1 MSNDGNGNRIGRL
14 TTLAGT
20 LVASTAHGAVLPD
33 DRADA
38 LYHRYDGG
46 GVTIDGPSLLVRKK
60 FAEKYS
66 AAASV
71 YMDMVSSASI
81 DVVSTASPYKEERTQ
96 GGLAFDALHGKT
108 QYSVSY
114 TLSDEN
120 DYTANTASFDLS
132 QDLFGDLTT
141 LSFGFSQGW
150 DEVRKRGDDAFE
162 EDVDR
167 RNYRVSVSQILTPT
181 LMAGLNYE
189 VITDEG
195 FLNNP
200 YRSVRYLDDTS
211 PRGYAYQ
218 PEAYPHT
225 RTSNAVS
232 LNARYFLPYRAAV
245 HGEYRWYSDTWGID
259 ASTVAL
265 GYTHPHGERW
275 IFEAGFR
282 WYDQSAADFYSDL
295 FPRADAQN
303 FLARDKEL
311 STFGNRMFSVGAT
324 YELPPLGWSRIR
336 KSTVNLMVDH
346 IQYDYEDF
354 RDVTKGGAPGTEPLY
369 GFDANVVRVYFSG
382 WF

>member
-1 MSNDGNGNRIGRL
+1 MRRLASWAWIGFA
-14 TTLAGT
+14 LAAA
-20 LVASTAHGAVLPD
+20 LPANGAVLPD
-33 DRADA
+33 DRAD
-38 LYHRYDGG
+38 LMYHRYDGG
-46 GVTIDGPSLLVRKK
+46 GVTVDGPALLVRAK

-66 AAASV
+66 VTGSA

-81 DVVSTASPYKEERTQ
+81 DVMTTASPYKEERTQ
-96 GGLAFDALHGKT
+96 LGLGFDMLNGKT

-114 TLSDEN
+114 TNSDEN

-141 LSFGFSQGW
+141 ISFGYSQGW
-150 DEVRKRGDDAFE
+150 DQVRKRGDSAFK
-162 EDVDR
+162 EDTNR
-167 RNYRVSVSQILTPT
+167 RNYRVGLSQIVTPE

-200 YRSVRYLDDTS
+200 YRSVRYLDPTS
-211 PRGYAYQ
+211 ANGYAYQ
-218 PEAYPHT
+218 PEVYPRT

-245 HGEYRWYSDTWGID
+245 HGEYRYFTDTWGID
-259 ASTVAL
+259 ANTVSL
-265 GYTHPHGERW
+265 GYTHPLGEQW
-275 IFEAGFR
+275 ILEAGYR

-311 STFGNRMFSVGAT
+311 STFTSHMLSLGAT
-324 YELPPLGWSRIR
+324 YELPTLGWDRIR
-336 KSTVNLMVDH
+336 RSTVNLFYDH
-346 IQYDYEDF
+346 ILYDYADF
-354 RDVTKGGAPGTEPLY
+354 RDVRKGGTPGTEPLY
-369 GFDANVVRVYFSG
+369 SFEADVFRLFISG